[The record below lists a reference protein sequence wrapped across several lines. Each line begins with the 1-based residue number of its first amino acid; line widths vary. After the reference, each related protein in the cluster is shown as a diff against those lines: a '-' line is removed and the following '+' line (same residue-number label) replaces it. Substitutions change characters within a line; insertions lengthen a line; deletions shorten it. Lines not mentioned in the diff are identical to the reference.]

1 MQKKNLLCI
10 IFKKNLDNDRYIILK
25 MRLQGFTL
33 QQIADEIKLTRERV
47 RQIVKKVIE
56 NITIHVREDKNLYW
70 V

>member
-1 MQKKNLLCI
+1 
-10 IFKKNLDNDRYIILK
+10 